1 MMLRDPLFVVALLGA
16 VVPVVRPS
24 SVPAE
29 QHLRRRVAAM
39 ERLEGRI
46 LIVPSQGAFKSD
58 DQAGFQ
64 QTSDFQYLTGLGD
77 LLGAVLLL
85 DGGAKRATLFV
96 PGPNPAISRP
106 RPQPGAESAAALG
119 LDAVLP
125 IDSLTPWLTRRLG
138 SASGVL
144 VAASDNRGTVRTP
157 PPMTGTVSR
166 WSQWLVTLGWKGPVG
181 PALPVLG
188 PLREIKDAGEIAVLE
203 RVGKMSGEAMLAGM
217 RALKPGSRQRIAEA
231 AVVNSC
237 LRSGGRHS
245 FWPWTMS
252 GPHAVF
258 TDLFNSFLDPDNHDR
273 VMLSGEV
280 VRVDVGCQVDHY
292 QGDVGRT
299 APVSGRFTAGQR
311 ESWDLFIAGY
321 RAGLAGLKDGGKT
334 ADVYR
339 LNLDRIR
346 ALAPKLTT
354 PMGRKTAEILLGP
367 GGTGAWEI
375 HGVGLDDAEGMPE
388 VLKAGMTV
396 AYELMF
402 MVGGV
407 GFYLE
412 DMILIESNGYRLLTL
427 GLPYTAAEIE
437 AAIRP
442 R

>member
-1 MMLRDPLFVVALLGA
+1 MLTLPFVVLLGA
-16 VVPVVRPS
+16 ATPLARPAP
-24 SVPAE
+24 VPAD
-29 QHLRRRVAAM
+29 QYQNRRAAAM
-39 ERLEGRI
+39 ARLESRI
-46 LIVPSQGAFKSD
+46 LIVPSQAAFKSD

-64 QTSDFQYLTGLGD
+64 QTTDFQYLTGLGD
-77 LLGAVLLL
+77 LVGAVLVF
-85 DGGAKRATLFV
+85 DGQTKRTLLFV
-96 PGPNPAISRP
+96 PGPNPVITRP
-106 RPQPGAESAAALG
+106 RPGPESAAALG
-119 LDAVLP
+119 LDAVVS
-125 IDSLTPWLTRRLG
+125 IDSLVPWLSLRLG
-138 SASGVL
+138 TASAVL

-157 PPMTGTVSR
+157 PPMAGGVSR
-166 WSQWLVTLGWKGPVG
+166 WSQWLATLGWKGPVE
-181 PALPVLG
+181 PALPLLR
-188 PLREIKDAGEIAVLE
+188 PLREIKDAGEIAILE
-203 RVGKMSGEAMLAGM
+203 QVGKISGEAMLAGM
-217 RALKPGSRQRIAEA
+217 RAVKPGRRQRIAEA

-237 LRSGGRHS
+237 IRAGGRQS

-258 TDLFNSFLDPDNHDR
+258 TDLFNSFVDADNHDR
-273 VMLSGEV
+273 VMQAGEV
-280 VRVDVGCQVDHY
+280 VRVDVGCQVARY

-299 APVSGRFTAGQR
+299 APVSGRFTPGQR

-339 LNLDRIR
+339 INLDRIR
-346 ALAPKLTT
+346 ELAPKLTT
-354 PMGRKTAEILLGP
+354 AMGRKTAEILLGP

-402 MVGGV
+402 MVDGF

-412 DMILIESNGYRLLTL
+412 DMILIESNGHRLLTP
-427 GLPYTAAEIE
+427 GLPYTAAEVE
-437 AAIRP
+437 AAMRG

>member
-1 MMLRDPLFVVALLGA
+1 MLTLPFVVLLGA
-16 VVPVVRPS
+16 ATPLARPAP
-24 SVPAE
+24 VPADQY
-29 QHLRRRVAAM
+29 QHRRAAAM
-39 ERLEGRI
+39 ARLERRI
-46 LIVPSQGAFKSD
+46 LIVPSQAAFKSD

-64 QTSDFQYLTGLGD
+64 QTTDFQYLTGLGD
-77 LLGAVLLL
+77 LVGAVLVF
-85 DGGAKRATLFV
+85 DGQTKRTLLFV
-96 PGPNPAISRP
+96 PGPNPAITRP
-106 RPQPGAESAAALG
+106 RPGPESAAALG
-119 LDAVLP
+119 LDAVVS
-125 IDSLTPWLTRRLG
+125 IDSLASWLSLRLG
-138 SASGVL
+138 TASAVL

-157 PPMTGTVSR
+157 PPMAGGVSR
-166 WSQWLVTLGWKGPVG
+166 WSQWLATLGWKGPVE
-181 PALPVLG
+181 PALPLLR

-258 TDLFNSFLDPDNHDR
+258 TDLFNSFVDSDNHDR
-273 VMLSGEV
+273 VMLAGEV

-346 ALAPKLTT
+346 ALASKLTT

-402 MVGGV
+402 MVDGI

-412 DMILIESNGYRLLTL
+412 DMILIESNGHRLLTP
-427 GLPYTAAEIE
+427 GLPYTAAEVE
-437 AAIRP
+437 AAMRG

>member
-1 MMLRDPLFVVALLGA
+1 MLALLG

-24 SVPAE
+24 TAPTDPY
-29 QHLRRRVAAM
+29 QRRRAAVA
-39 ERLEGRI
+39 ERLDGRV

-64 QTSDFQYLTGLGD
+64 QATDFQYLTGLGD
-77 LLGAVLLL
+77 LVGAVLVF
-85 DGGAKRATLFV
+85 DGQAKRTTLFV
-96 PGPNPAISRP
+96 PGPNPMITRP
-106 RPQPGAESAAALG
+106 RPGPESAATLG
-119 LDAVLP
+119 LDAVVP
-125 IDSLTPWLTRRLG
+125 IDSLAPWLTQRIG
-138 SASGVL
+138 TASTVL

-157 PPMTGTVSR
+157 PPMAGGVSR
-166 WSQWLVTLGWKGPVG
+166 WSQWLASLGWKGPVE
-181 PALPVLG
+181 PALPLLR
-188 PLREIKDAGEIAVLE
+188 PLREIKDAGEIAILE
-203 RVGKMSGEAMLAGM
+203 RVGKMSGEAMVAGM
-217 RALKPGSRQRIAEA
+217 RAVKPGRRQRMAEA

-237 LRSGGRHS
+237 IRSGGRQS
-245 FWPWTMS
+245 FWPWAMS

-258 TDLFNSFLDPDNHDR
+258 TDLFNSFVDADNHDR
-273 VMLSGEV
+273 VMLAGEV
-280 VRVDVGCQVDHY
+280 VRIDVGCQVDRY

-299 APVSGRFTAGQR
+299 APVSGRFTPGQR

-334 ADVYR
+334 SDVYR

-346 ALAPKLTT
+346 ELAPKLTT
-354 PMGRKTAEILLGP
+354 ALGRRTAEVLLGP

-388 VLKAGMTV
+388 DLKAGMTV

-402 MVGGV
+402 MVDGV

-412 DMILIESNGYRLLTL
+412 DMILIEPNGYRLLTP

-437 AAIRP
+437 AAMRS

>member
-1 MMLRDPLFVVALLGA
+1 MLALLG

-24 SVPAE
+24 TAPTDPY
-29 QHLRRRVAAM
+29 QRRRAAVA
-39 ERLEGRI
+39 ERLDGRV

-64 QTSDFQYLTGLGD
+64 QATDFQYLTGLGD
-77 LLGAVLLL
+77 LVGAVLVF
-85 DGGAKRATLFV
+85 DGQAKRTTLFV
-96 PGPNPAISRP
+96 PGPNPMITRP
-106 RPQPGAESAAALG
+106 RPGPESAATLG
-119 LDAVLP
+119 LDAVVP
-125 IDSLTPWLTRRLG
+125 IDSLAPWLTQRIG
-138 SASGVL
+138 TASTVL

-157 PPMTGTVSR
+157 PPMAGGVSR
-166 WSQWLVTLGWKGPVG
+166 WSQWLASLGWKGPVE
-181 PALPVLG
+181 PALPLLR
-188 PLREIKDAGEIAVLE
+188 PLREIKDAGEIAILE
-203 RVGKMSGEAMLAGM
+203 RVGKMSGEAMVAGM
-217 RALKPGSRQRIAEA
+217 RAVKPGRRQRMAEA

-237 LRSGGRHS
+237 IRSGGRQS
-245 FWPWTMS
+245 FWPWAMS

-258 TDLFNSFLDPDNHDR
+258 TDLFNSFVDADNHDR
-273 VMLSGEV
+273 VMLAGEV
-280 VRVDVGCQVDHY
+280 VRIDVGCQFDRY

-299 APVSGRFTAGQR
+299 APVSGRFTPGQR

-334 ADVYR
+334 SDVYR

-346 ALAPKLTT
+346 ELAPKLTT
-354 PMGRKTAEILLGP
+354 ALGRRTAEVLLGP

-388 VLKAGMTV
+388 DLKAGMTV

-402 MVGGV
+402 MVDGV

-412 DMILIESNGYRLLTL
+412 DMILIEPNGYRLLTP

-437 AAIRP
+437 AAMRV

>member
-1 MMLRDPLFVVALLGA
+1 MNGSRRGVLSVLALLG

-24 SVPAE
+24 TAPTDPY
-29 QHLRRRVAAM
+29 QRRRAAVA
-39 ERLEGRI
+39 ERLDGRV

-64 QTSDFQYLTGLGD
+64 QATDFQYLTGLGD
-77 LLGAVLLL
+77 LVGAVLVF
-85 DGGAKRATLFV
+85 DGQAKRTTLFV
-96 PGPNPAISRP
+96 PGPNPMITRP
-106 RPQPGAESAAALG
+106 RPGPESAATLG
-119 LDAVLP
+119 LDAVVP
-125 IDSLTPWLTRRLG
+125 IDSLAPWLTQRIG
-138 SASGVL
+138 TASTVL

-157 PPMTGTVSR
+157 PPMAGGVSR
-166 WSQWLVTLGWKGPVG
+166 WSQWLASLGWKGPVE
-181 PALPVLG
+181 PALPLLR
-188 PLREIKDAGEIAVLE
+188 PLREIKDAGEIAILE
-203 RVGKMSGEAMLAGM
+203 RVGKMSGEAMVAGM
-217 RALKPGSRQRIAEA
+217 RAVKPGRRQRMAEA

-237 LRSGGRHS
+237 IRSGGRQS
-245 FWPWTMS
+245 FWPWAMS

-258 TDLFNSFLDPDNHDR
+258 TDLFNSFVDADNHDR
-273 VMLSGEV
+273 VMLAGEV
-280 VRVDVGCQVDHY
+280 VRIDVGCQVDRY

-299 APVSGRFTAGQR
+299 APVSGRFTPGQR

-334 ADVYR
+334 SDVYR

-346 ALAPKLTT
+346 ELAPKLTT
-354 PMGRKTAEILLGP
+354 ALGRRTAEVLLGP

-388 VLKAGMTV
+388 DLKAGMTV

-402 MVGGV
+402 MVDGV

-412 DMILIESNGYRLLTL
+412 DMILIEPNGYRLLTP

-437 AAIRP
+437 AAMRS

>member
-1 MMLRDPLFVVALLGA
+1 MLTLPFVVLLGA
-16 VVPVVRPS
+16 ATPLARPAP
-24 SVPAE
+24 VPADQY
-29 QHLRRRVAAM
+29 QHRRAAAM
-39 ERLEGRI
+39 ARLERRI
-46 LIVPSQGAFKSD
+46 LIVPSQAAFKSD

-64 QTSDFQYLTGLGD
+64 QTTDFQYLTGLGD
-77 LLGAVLLL
+77 LVGAVLVF
-85 DGGAKRATLFV
+85 DGQAKRTLLFV
-96 PGPNPAISRP
+96 PGPNPAITRP
-106 RPQPGAESAAALG
+106 RLGPESAAALG
-119 LDAVLP
+119 LDAVVS
-125 IDSLTPWLTRRLG
+125 IDSLASWLSLRLG
-138 SASGVL
+138 TASAVL

-157 PPMTGTVSR
+157 PPMAGGVSR
-166 WSQWLVTLGWKGPVG
+166 WSQWLATLGWKGPVE
-181 PALPVLG
+181 PALPLLR

-258 TDLFNSFLDPDNHDR
+258 TDLFNSFVDSDNHDR
-273 VMLSGEV
+273 VMLAGEV

-346 ALAPKLTT
+346 ALASKLTT

-402 MVGGV
+402 MVDGI

-412 DMILIESNGYRLLTL
+412 DMIVVEANGYRVLTP
-427 GLPYTAAEIE
+427 GLPYTAAEVE
-437 AAIRP
+437 AAMRG